1 MILRDIKF
9 VLEFNPNKYISEIR
23 KVMKEKKLNEEQA
36 TQFYYKEEF
45 QDKAVQIRDESR
57 CISGLY
63 ISCLG
68 KYHTS
73 ETKEIII
80 HLVDELSEASLINV
94 DGFIEIQIIFNLEQY
109 ISLTNHQ
116 KNQILL
122 NIIQRATKS
131 VGDIFEWEYQ
141 PFQEAYNKVIE
152 KNYENNYVWKK
163 KVSPGRKYIAEVFC
177 MHEINE
183 YLIYMIV
190 KDYRDKNELK
200 RELLHRVSP
209 HEFMFVPYL
218 GDLKWLSNDS
228 VALIGENPR
237 RQWAV
242 NV

>member
-9 VLEFNPNKYISEIR
+9 VLEFNPHKYISEIR
-23 KVMKEKKLNEEQA
+23 KVMKEKTLNEEQA

-57 CISGLY
+57 CISDLY

-68 KYHTS
+68 RYHTS

-80 HLVDELSEASLINV
+80 HLVDELSEGSLINV
-94 DGFIEIQIIFNLEQY
+94 DGFMEIQIVFKLEQY
-109 ISLTNHQ
+109 ISLTNQQ
-116 KNQILL
+116 KNQMLL
-122 NIIQRATKS
+122 DIIQRATKS
-131 VGDIFEWEYQ
+131 IGEIFEWEYH
-141 PFQEAYNKVIE
+141 PFQEAYNKVI
-152 KNYENNYVWKK
+152 ENNYVWKK
-163 KVSPGRKYIAEVFC
+163 KVSPGRRYMAEIFC
-177 MHEINE
+177 MHNINE
-183 YLIYMIV
+183 YLIYIIV

-200 RELLHRVSP
+200 RELLHRVGP
-209 HEFMFVPYL
+209 HEFMFAPYL

-237 RQWAV
+237 RQWVV